1 MRWSC
6 ADRDDDRD
14 WRHTKDCSSQ
24 ADGLGPATTVSEH
37 DEYNPHR
44 STNVIQMQTQ
54 IRIHTNT
61 LYRYKISL
69 ALIIAEHVGKNAHWS
84 KHQIQPR

>member
-1 MRWSC
+1 MSWSC

-54 IRIHTNT
+54 IRMPNK
-61 LYRYKISL
+61 Y
-69 ALIIAEHVGKNAHWS
+69 II
-84 KHQIQPR
+84 QIQNKLSFNNC